1 MEPFL
6 QIFVGLCFIGLI
18 IVLFFEKV
26 DYILYSVALIIIAS
40 LVTAIFIPETRDL
53 TFFMNAVKW
62 EVIFFFIAIFTIVE
76 ILKQS
81 GFFDEIGFRVIK
93 HYKTKP
99 RKLFY
104 VICIVTTL
112 LASVIAGISIVA
124 IFIPIIIVICR
135 EIKINPTPFLL
146 GISVCVNLAATL
158 TPVGSAQNILIANEF
173 TLDFNWFLVHIIPYF
188 LLTFVITL
196 ITLDRFVL
204 SKFLNNQRKESEDEK
219 NQELSKENPS
229 TDKKNRPIL
238 KNLILLII
246 FIASLIIISESYL
259 VSLVFSIIFLIFNPD
274 KKSDVS
280 HHKYSLIRYLQ
291 RVDYK
296 LIYFFICLF
305 IFIALMEINGTLLL
319 LENLIEN
326 LAFENELL
334 LSIIILISTSLL
346 SGFLDN
352 TPVTIIFI
360 PIIEILI
367 ASPNFYAFPLFVAFI
382 LGVNLGGNFLPQGS
396 PADLM
401 ILELGRINNVK
412 GLTYKKMVKIGGS
425 YAFIHILLGIGYIT
439 LIVLLFP
446 NFN

>member
-26 DYILYSVALIIIAS
+26 DYILYSVSLIIIAS
-40 LVTAIFIPETRDL
+40 IVTAIFIPETRDL

-76 ILKQS
+76 ILKENK
-81 GFFDEIGFRVIK
+81 FFDEIGFRIIK

-104 VICIVTTL
+104 IICIVTTL

-173 TLDFNWFLVHIIPYF
+173 TLDFNWFLVHIVPYF
-188 LLTFVITL
+188 LLTFVIT
-196 ITLDRFVL
+196 IFTLDRFVL
-204 SKFLNNQRKESEDEK
+204 AKFLKNQRKELEEEKYKGISE
-219 NQELSKENPS
+219 ENPFK
-229 TDKKNRPIL
+229 DKKSRPIL

-246 FIASLIIISESYL
+246 FIAFLILIPESYL
-259 VSLVFSIIFLIFNPD
+259 VSLVFSIIFLIFNPNN
-274 KKSDVS
+274 KSEGS
-280 HHKYSLIRYLQ
+280 GHKYSLIRYLQ
-291 RVDYK
+291 KVDYK

-319 LENLIEN
+319 LEKLIEN
-326 LAFENELL
+326 LAFQNELL
-334 LSIIILISTSLL
+334 LSIIILITTSLF

-360 PIIEILI
+360 PILEILI
-367 ASPNFYAFPLFVAFI
+367 ANPNFYAFPLFVAFI

-401 ILELGRINNVK
+401 ILELGRVNKVK
-412 GLTYKKMVKIGGS
+412 GLTYKKMVKTGGS
-425 YAFIHILLGIGYIT
+425 YAFIHVLLGIGYLT
-439 LIVLLFP
+439 LIILFFP
-446 NFN
+446 N